1 MYPTH
6 IHPQGTW
13 SDGET
18 ESSGLHGFLTIGEKD
33 TDPTLKSS
41 KSDGSKCSIKSKAER
56 PLKGFQP
63 SFYPVIHSFT

>member
-1 MYPTH
+1 MCTRHTH
-6 IHPQGTW
+6 LQGTW

-41 KSDGSKCSIKSKAER
+41 KSMGVNVPSKVEQRDS
-56 PLKGFQP
+56 
-63 SFYPVIHSFT
+63 